1 MPTSYNAGA
10 GYFLYVGDISE
21 VYNYNVPQGNAMFF
35 MNKTQPVMYL
45 KSVNMFNQQ
54 TVTTYDLLERKAEVP
69 MNTGMAAPAPA
80 MNPSQ
85 QPVQNQAN
93 NSSEYVTKGEL
104 ASIIQE
110 TIRSEMRNNR
120 KNYKKEE

>member
-69 MNTGMAAPAPA
+69 MGTGMAAPAPA
-80 MNPSQ
+80 
-85 QPVQNQAN
+85 PVQAPQQDI
-93 NSSEYVTKGEL
+93 SSEYVTKGEL

-110 TIRSEMRNNR
+110 TIRNEMRNNR
-120 KNYKKEE
+120 GYKNKKEE

>member
-54 TVTTYDLLERKAEVP
+54 TVTTYDLLERKAEAP
-69 MNTGMAAPAPA
+69 MMNQMAAPAPT
-80 MNPSQ
+80 PSPAPQ
-85 QPVQNQAN
+85 QNAN
-93 NSSEYVTKGEL
+93 DYVTKGEL
-104 ASIIQE
+104 AQIIQD
-110 TIRSEMRNNR
+110 TIRNEMRNNR
-120 KNYKKEE
+120 KNYQKKEE

>member
-10 GYFLYVGDISE
+10 GYFLYVADISE

-69 MNTGMAAPAPA
+69 TGTGMAAPAPTPTQA
-80 MNPSQ
+80 PQ
-85 QPVQNQAN
+85 QDI
-93 NSSEYVTKGEL
+93 SSEYVTKGEL
-104 ASIIQE
+104 TSIIQE
-110 TIRSEMRNNR
+110 TIRNEMRNNR
-120 KNYKKEE
+120 GYKNKKEE